1 MGRVEKILRHVD
13 AFQQRHAPLAFI
25 YGVVKKFGDDNGSNL
40 CILLTYS
47 VFTTIFPLLLLLV
60 TVLGVVLSDNASLRH
75 DVLTSTFSQ
84 FPVVG
89 SALASNI
96 HVLKSNSAFGL
107 VIGIVGLIYGSTSL
121 ASTGLWVMNEAWSI
135 PSTQRPSY
143 VTRLLRSLVFL
154 AVLGCGLFVTTVVE
168 SFGTLGHHG
177 FILTILAD
185 LVALAINVGIYL
197 LAFRVL
203 TAKSVSTKSLVP
215 GAIVAGV
222 AWTILQGLGGFVV
235 GHYLK
240 DDSEIYGTFGTV
252 LGLIAWIYL
261 GTEIT
266 VYSVELNAVLHRK
279 LWPRSIKSP
288 PLTAADQEAISLVAL
303 TRQRKPQQQIISRIW
318 GRATTQTDY
327 LRGDTH
333 EEDSIVGL
341 ERRVD
346 ATVTRIQS
354 PSEGHGDHPH
364 TNRSTPQQDSL
375 A

>member
-1 MGRVEKILRHVD
+1 MTRIEKILRHID
-13 AFQQRHAPLAFI
+13 AFQQSHAPLAFL
-25 YGVVKKFGDDNGSNL
+25 YGVVKKYGDDNGSNL

-60 TVLGVVLSDNASLRH
+60 TLLGLVLSDNATLRH
-75 DVLTSTFSQ
+75 DVLHSTFSE

-135 PSTQRPSY
+135 PSTERPNY
-143 VTRLLRSLVFL
+143 VTRLLHSLFFL
-154 AVLGCGLFVTTVVE
+154 LILGFGLLVTTVVS
-168 SFGTLGHHG
+168 SFGTFGHHG
-177 FILTILAD
+177 PALSILAD
-185 LVALAINVGIYL
+185 LVAVAINIGIYL

-203 TAKSVSTKSLVP
+203 TSKSVTTKSLLP

-222 AWTILQGLGGFVV
+222 AWTILQGFGGFVV

-266 VYSVELNAVLHRK
+266 VYGVELNAVLHRK
-279 LWPRSIKSP
+279 LWPRSLMSP
-288 PLTAADQEAISLVAL
+288 PLTSADQEALSLVAL
-303 TRQRKPQQQIISRIW
+303 VRQRKPQMQIITRIW
-318 GRATTQTDY
+318 GRAETQKEY
-327 LRGDTH
+327 L
-333 EEDSIVGL
+333 DSGGNQDFNLVGL
-341 ERRVD
+341 ERRINPTIKGSHCPKD
-346 ATVTRIQS
+346 
-354 PSEGHGDHPH
+354 SEFNHPVESH
-364 TNRSTPQQDSL
+364 PDKDSL
-375 A
+375 K